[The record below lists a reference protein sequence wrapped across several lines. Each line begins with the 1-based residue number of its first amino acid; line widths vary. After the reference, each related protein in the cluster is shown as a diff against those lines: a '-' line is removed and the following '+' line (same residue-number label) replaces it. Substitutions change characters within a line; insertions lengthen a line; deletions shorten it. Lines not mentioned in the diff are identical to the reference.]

1 MPRRAREARRVQGG
15 RVSPPAGE
23 GAATALDAPH
33 GLGYEGLALISQQ
46 MPRERHM
53 SVDTSHG
60 HPAMD
65 YAEHTRTYKGF
76 LRATVIL
83 IVLVVCILVYLY
95 TLVP

>member
-1 MPRRAREARRVQGG
+1 
-15 RVSPPAGE
+15 
-23 GAATALDAPH
+23 
-33 GLGYEGLALISQQ
+33 
-46 MPRERHM
+46 M

-83 IVLVVCILVYLY
+83 IVLVVAILAYLL